1 MMKGEQEM
9 FFKYVLLG
17 MLFDTLLI
25 IIIILLVKTTKN
37 YKKYKE
43 LKKKKRRQEAFR
55 KKMKELEI
63 K

>member
-1 MMKGEQEM
+1 MEGEQEM
-9 FFKYVLLG
+9 FLKYVLLG
-17 MLFDTLLI
+17 MVLETLLI
-25 IIIILLVKTTKN
+25 IIFKLIVKTTKN

-43 LKKKKRRQEAFR
+43 LKEKRKRQEAFR